1 MTEGHKLDVDR
12 SLDLYRRAHALI
24 PGGSQTNSKR
34 AEAYALGA
42 YPIYVE
48 RGEGARVWD
57 VDGNEY
63 IDYVCA
69 LGPVVLG
76 YCVPEIDE
84 AVHAQLAKGVI
95 YGLLSPLEVEVAE
108 LICELVPCAES
119 IRLFKGGGEATSAAA
134 RIVRAYTGRNL
145 ILNCGYR
152 GWPDTWV
159 SDREPGVSDGVK
171 AGTRRFPWGKLDALE
186 ALFDDLEGQ
195 VAAVF
200 LDCQRPPPEGYLQ
213 SVRDLAHRHGALLVF
228 DEIVTGFR
236 LAAGGAQDYFGVV
249 PDLAC
254 FAKAI
259 ANGLPLAVVAGKTEI
274 MAIAKDLVI
283 SITYGGEA
291 LSLAAAAATLKF
303 HRDRDVAEKLWT
315 LGARLCDGLNRAAD
329 EIGIGFRAGGYAP
342 MTGITFRPVDGISND
357 TIWTYFLQEC
367 AARGVLLRR
376 RGKALVTYSHTEEQI
391 DRTVSSVGE
400 VLSGLSEAIRRGD
413 VESVLRVL
421 PPEAVLSAGSEGK

>member
-1 MTEGHKLDVDR
+1 MAEGQRLDVNQ
-12 SLDLYRRAHALI
+12 SIELYRRAHTLI
-24 PGGSQTNSKR
+24 PGASQTNSKR

-42 YPIYVE
+42 YPIYVD

-76 YCVPEIDE
+76 YCVSEIDE
-84 AVHAQLAKGVI
+84 AVRTQLGKGVI

-108 LICELVPCAES
+108 LVCELVPCAES
-119 IRLFKGGGEATSAAA
+119 IRFFKGGGEATSAAA

-159 SDREPGVSDGVK
+159 SNKEPGVSDGVK
-171 AGTRRFPWGKLDALE
+171 AGTRGFPWGKVDALE
-186 ALFDDLEGQ
+186 SLFREHEGQ

-200 LDCQRPPPEGYLQ
+200 LDCQRPPPDGYLQ
-213 SVRDLAHRHGALLVF
+213 SVRDLTRRHGALLVF

-259 ANGLPLAVVAGKTEI
+259 ANGLPLAAVAGKAEI

-303 HRDRDVAEKLWT
+303 HRDRDVAERLWE
-315 LGARLCDGLNRAAD
+315 LGTRLCEGINRVAD

-342 MTGITFRPVDGISND
+342 MTNITFDSVDGVPDD

-367 AARGVLLRR
+367 AARGILLRR
-376 RGKALVTYSHTEEQI
+376 RGKALVTYSHTEELI

-400 VLSGLSEAIRRGD
+400 VFGNLSETIRSGN
-413 VESVLRVL
+413 VESALRVL
-421 PPEAVLSAGSEGK
+421 PPEAVLSTGSRRA